1 VCFVQMYVLFKFEE
15 VILYVIEVDRP
26 FRPPCYYGARMG
38 QMDFPRALNREGQA
52 HQPTFL
58 VCVIN

>member
-1 VCFVQMYVLFKFEE
+1 MYVLFKFEE

-26 FRPPCYYGARMG
+26 FLPPCYYGARMG